1 MNEDGVSSGVG
12 VGMGARKSLVHSVA
26 SDQRLDPCDED
37 QVVAYR
43 ILHRAQPAGE
53 FVGIGKRMPIADE
66 RIHLG
71 KALVLQ
77 RDAGS
82 ATLLQLACQKACIV
96 EIAKAAI
103 TVDKHR
109 KVARVHHA
117 FDNINELGP
126 GGFIGV
132 AVAERARNRQAGRPE
147 SLKTCTLG
155 DGARQTVV
163 SLHQEG
169 EIVIATDLVA
179 KFIRRSRR
187 SVVVTAVCDDGLFLR
202 LHVELLERPI
212 CIMTLD

>member
-1 MNEDGVSSGVG
+1 
-12 VGMGARKSLVHSVA
+12 L
-26 SDQRLDPCDED
+26 P
-37 QVVAYR
+37 YR
-43 ILHRAQPAGE
+43 ILHSAQPARE
-53 FVGIGKRMPIADE
+53 FAGIGKRMPIADE

-77 RDAGS
+77 RDAGG
-82 ATLLQLACQKACIV
+82 ATLLQLAGQKACIV

-103 TVDKHR
+103 AVDEHR

-117 FDNINELGP
+117 LDNINELGP
-126 GGFIGV
+126 GGFVGV
-132 AVAERARNRQAGRPE
+132 AVAERARNGQAGRPE
-147 SLKTCTLG
+147 SLETCTLG

-163 SLHQEG
+163 SLHQER

-179 KFIRRSRR
+179 KFAGRSRR
-187 SVVVTAVCDDGLFLR
+187 CVVVMAVCDGGLFLC